1 MNNRIPFSQDD
12 NDSEYNKCKCCPP
25 DNLGCCTSGPSGPPC
40 FTGAEATDSL
50 GASGGTTTSPADA
63 VGLTDTTPH
72 GIVIGPMNAV
82 GRAGAI
88 IPGAVIG
95 PIGAASLT
103 GVIIPGVATGPTGAA
118 GITGATGTTGAAG
131 VTGATGT
138 TGAAGVTGAT
148 GTTGAAGV
156 TGATG
161 TTGAAG
167 VTGATGTTG
176 ATGATGVT
184 GATGTTG
191 AAGVTGATGTTGAA
205 GVTGA
210 TGTTGAAGVTGATGV
225 TGPTGAVGVTGS
237 LALAPYALLSDNTT
251 QTPTTANTTTPIT
264 LSTNKLLNGI
274 THTASSSTITFQTA
288 GTYLVNISVQV
299 SQTAPQATS
308 IRIWLEQNTTD
319 IPDSARTRTLTSATD
334 VGSMVLAY
342 EISAAAS
349 DTLVINQSVS
359 STTSSA
365 GIYRLTPTGTPAAP
379 SIIIAIS
386 YISS

>member
-1 MNNRIPFSQDD
+1 
-12 NDSEYNKCKCCPP
+12 
-25 DNLGCCTSGPSGPPC
+25 
-40 FTGAEATDSL
+40 
-50 GASGGTTTSPADA
+50 
-63 VGLTDTTPH
+63 
-72 GIVIGPMNAV
+72 
-82 GRAGAI
+82 
-88 IPGAVIG
+88 
-95 PIGAASLT
+95 
-103 GVIIPGVATGPTGAA
+103 
-118 GITGATGTTGAAG
+118 
-131 VTGATGT
+131 
-138 TGAAGVTGAT
+138 
-148 GTTGAAGV
+148 
-156 TGATG
+156 
-161 TTGAAG
+161 
-167 VTGATGTTG
+167 
-176 ATGATGVT
+176 
-184 GATGTTG
+184 
-191 AAGVTGATGTTGAA
+191 
-205 GVTGA
+205 
-210 TGTTGAAGVTGATGV
+210 
-225 TGPTGAVGVTGS
+225 

-365 GIYRLTPTGTPAAP
+365 GIYRLTPTGTPVAP
-379 SIIIAIS
+379 SIIVAIS

>member
-167 VTGATGTTG
+167 VTGATG
-176 ATGATGVT
+176 
-184 GATGTTG
+184 
-191 AAGVTGATGTTGAA
+191 
-205 GVTGA
+205 
-210 TGTTGAAGVTGATGV
+210 V

-308 IRIWLEQNTTD
+308 IRIWLKQNTTD

>member
-138 TGAAGVTGAT
+138 TGA
-148 GTTGAAGV
+148 
-156 TGATG
+156 
-161 TTGAAG
+161 
-167 VTGATGTTG
+167 
-176 ATGATGVT
+176 TGATGVT

-191 AAGVTGATGTTGAA
+191 ATGVTGATGTTGAA

-308 IRIWLEQNTTD
+308 IRIWLKQNTTD